1 MVRILSF
8 TLTELN
14 ASNVIHFSKVRHWG
28 YILLPV
34 TQETSKYNNLSYQ
47 GQALRIH
54 IHDKFKS
61 NKMEIIP
68 PSLSFEV

>member
-14 ASNVIHFSKVRHWG
+14 SNIIHFSKVRHWD
-28 YILLPV
+28 YILLAV
-34 TQETSKYNNLSYQ
+34 TQDTSKYNNLSHQ

-54 IHDKFKS
+54 LRDKFKS